1 MCQPGFL
8 PTRDIG
14 DVAGAADGRDEW
26 RRKDE
31 IDRAQHVSRADEDG
45 RELLATRGGT
55 RKSGCAGP
63 GS

>member
-8 PTRDIG
+8 PTRGIG
-14 DVAGAADGRDEW
+14 DVAGAADERDEW
-26 RRKDE
+26 GQKDE

-45 RELLATRGGT
+45 RELLATQGGA
-55 RKSGCAGP
+55 RKSRCAGP